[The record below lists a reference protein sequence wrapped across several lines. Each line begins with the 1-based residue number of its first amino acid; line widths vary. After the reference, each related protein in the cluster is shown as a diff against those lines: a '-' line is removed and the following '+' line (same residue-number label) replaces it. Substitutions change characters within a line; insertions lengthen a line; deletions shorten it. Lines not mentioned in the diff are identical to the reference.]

1 MKTIAAPATA
11 PAEMLMKVN
20 GVIAVKAYV
29 ETYNNAM
36 YVGRAHA
43 QGTGHIVRATSF
55 AMKYICERAGF
66 QAVPLEVHD
75 ATFGDATWHISRP
88 AGATQFV

>member
-1 MKTIAAPATA
+1 MNTIAAPATA

-20 GVIAVKAYV
+20 GCVRVKAYV
-29 ETYNNAM
+29 ESYNNAI
-36 YVGRAHA
+36 YVSRHESGR
-43 QGTGHIVRATSF
+43 GFVIRATSF

-75 ATFGDATWHISRP
+75 AVYGDATWHLSRP